1 MTSSLSSIQPNL
13 RDLNFEMSPV
23 AGRLVSLE
31 DQLLGLRA
39 ECPVSSELQ
48 LVCFCCNVHA
58 QWSLPCSP
66 IAQLCMKTGE
76 KWEKVE
82 GNVEVCR
89 RAVGRSKCEPL
100 IEPYVW
106 QWVCSKISGVTKF
119 KLTLSPVRQASA
131 SE

>member
-13 RDLNFEMSPV
+13 RELNFEISPV
-23 AGRLVSLE
+23 AGRFSPE
-31 DQLLGLRA
+31 DQLLGLHT

-48 LVCFCCNVHA
+48 LVCFCCNAHA

-66 IAQLCMKTGE
+66 VAQLCMKTGE

-82 GNVEVCR
+82 GSVGVCR

-100 IEPYVW
+100 VEPHAW

-119 KLTLSPVRQASA
+119 KVTLSPVRQASA